1 MLVEWRVWMWSVCGG
16 VEVALSTNGFYQ
28 SKLAMMNS
36 RIDVI
41 DLMESEFG
49 SQIKKRVSAVL

>member
-1 MLVEWRVWMWSVCGG
+1 MWSVCVG
-16 VEVALSTNGFYQ
+16 VEVALSTNGIYQ
-28 SKLAMMNS
+28 SKIAMMNS

-41 DLMESEFG
+41 NLMESEFG